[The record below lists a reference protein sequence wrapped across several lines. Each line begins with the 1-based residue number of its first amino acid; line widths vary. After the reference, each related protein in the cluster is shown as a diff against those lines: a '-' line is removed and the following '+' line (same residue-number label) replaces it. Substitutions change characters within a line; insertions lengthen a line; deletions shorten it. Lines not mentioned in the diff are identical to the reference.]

1 MKQREWYALQRAGDT
16 VEILIYGVI
25 GKDWNGD
32 GVSAQELVEELT
44 ALKDVKT
51 INAHISSNGG
61 NVFEGIAI
69 YNTLANHAAALNV
82 FIDSMAASIASL
94 VAMAGGK
101 RNGRISISENGMLMI
116 HEVEGVGL
124 GRAEDMRK
132 LAAAMDKAN
141 GQLALTYANKTR
153 KPIAELLN
161 LMAAE
166 TWFTA
171 AEALAAG
178 FVDEVT
184 APMRMA
190 AQFDLSRFHN
200 VPENLKNQNAA
211 VEAPLS
217 AEKALREFAAASL
230 DPPAARGRSTAHV
243 RKEIETLALH

>member
-1 MKQREWYALQRAGDT
+1 MKPREWYALQREADT
-16 VEILIYGVI
+16 VELLIYGVI
-25 GKDWNGD
+25 GKDFDGS
-32 GVSAQELVEELT
+32 GVSAQELVQELT
-44 ALKDVKT
+44 ALKDIKT

-101 RNGRISISENGMLMI
+101 PNGRISISENGMLMI
-116 HEVEGVGL
+116 HEVEGIGL
-124 GRAEDMRK
+124 GRAADLRK
-132 LAAAMDKAN
+132 LAEAMDKAN

-153 KPIAELLN
+153 KTIAELLDW
-161 LMAAE
+161 MAAE

-171 AEALAAG
+171 AEALTAG

-190 AQFDLSRFHN
+190 AAFDLSRFHN
-200 VPENLKNQNAA
+200 VPASLKNHSVADP
-211 VEAPLS
+211 APLD
-217 AEKALREFAAASL
+217 AEQVLREFSAAPL
-230 DPPAARGRSTAHV
+230 TPRGRSVAHV
-243 RKEIETLALH
+243 RTEIEILALQ